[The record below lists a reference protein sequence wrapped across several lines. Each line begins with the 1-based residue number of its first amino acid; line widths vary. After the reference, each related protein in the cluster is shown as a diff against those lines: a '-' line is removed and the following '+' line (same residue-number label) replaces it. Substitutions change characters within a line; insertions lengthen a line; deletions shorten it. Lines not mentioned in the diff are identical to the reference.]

1 MGFLLCR
8 GVRWATLGHVQRGRF
23 GACGTSKHT
32 GAHVWSAGHVSGT
45 LGAWLGCGA
54 RVVVAVM
61 AVLPGGRAET
71 VWVGSCGV
79 VVSGGRPRRRCDG
92 RDVLL
97 TAPSMAR
104 GSVAGLVWNV
114 WCAWGAWGACQV
126 LSYGVGGG
134 VSSVA
139 WVQFVVM
146 QQGRQGLLSSS
157 GQSFIRCSVFGGQQP
172 PQCSSKFG
180 SQRLPQCSFRSA
192 ASNCLNVLP
201 VRQPAAASVFFRW
214 ALVGLSLRALSRRLS
229 FLFSFLFFDLGLPVT
244 YTRFK
249 SVVVARWGSTKGTR

>member
-1 MGFLLCR
+1 MGFLMCR
-8 GVRWATLGHVQRGRF
+8 GARWATLGHIQRGQF
-23 GACGTSKHT
+23 GACGASKRT

-45 LGAWLGCGA
+45 LGAWLGRGA

-61 AVLPGGRAET
+61 AVLPRGRVEA

-97 TAPSMAR
+97 MAPSVAR

-114 WCAWGAWGACQV
+114 WCAWGAWGACPV

-139 WVQFVVM
+139 QVQFVVV
-146 QQGRQGLLSSS
+146 QQGWWGLLSLS
-157 GQSFIRCSVFGGQQP
+157 GQSFIWCSVFGGQRP

-180 SQRLPQCSFRSA
+180 SQRLPQCSFHSA
-192 ASNCLNVLP
+192 ASDCLNVLP
-201 VRQPAAASVFFRW
+201 VRQPAAASVFFWW

-229 FLFSFLFFDLGLPVT
+229 FLFFFSFL
-244 YTRFK
+244 
-249 SVVVARWGSTKGTR
+249 